1 MRTGCVCVCMMGG
14 CAIICFQEHDEPIL
28 QHLRDIKVRF
38 TESEPLV
45 SFEMHM
51 QENSAG
57 RML

>member
-1 MRTGCVCVCMMGG
+1 MCVRVCMMGG